1 MKDFFC
7 FGKTIKMAFFI
18 DMPQHFCCFLPQI
31 NFVRHEMNS
40 VLYY

>member
-18 DMPQHFCCFLPQI
+18 DMSQHFASFFPK
-31 NFVRHEMNS
+31 
-40 VLYY
+40 